1 MSENPT
7 EQFQSL
13 GNRPPEEAT
22 FFWGGGPIEVAPRT
36 FFQCAFSSCT
46 GFETDDGLVLVDTGL
61 ARLAPNL
68 AARLRKRTQAPVHTA
83 IYTHGHVDHA
93 YGLDAFVLPGQAA
106 PRVIA
111 HRAVPD
117 RFARYVQTAGH
128 NAAVNAR
135 QFGGTVNLANSAAY
149 ESFRVA
155 PTPPTQ
161 LYDDRLELEVGG
173 VRFELF
179 HARGETDDH
188 TWVWCPERGVLCTGD
203 LFIWVMPNAGNP
215 QKAQRYPWD
224 WARALRA
231 MAALGA
237 TSLCPGHGG
246 PVVGDPEKIRQM
258 LLSSA
263 EFLDALVARTL
274 AVLEDGSPPHVDV
287 VRRVEIPPH
296 DAAWLRPLYDEAEF
310 IIRNVIRYYGGWWSG
325 RPSELKPSPREAVAR
340 EFAAIAGGARAL
352 AERAERIAAAGELR
366 TACHLADSALEA
378 DPHDAGVREIVAALY
393 EQRAAGE
400 SSLMARNLF
409 RAAAAYARE
418 GRPFA

>member
-1 MSENPT
+1 MSDDT
-7 EQFQSL
+7 TDRFRH
-13 GNRPPEEAT
+13 GAGRTPEEAT

-46 GFETDDGLVLVDTGL
+46 GFETDAGLVLVDTGL

-68 AARLRKRTQAPVHTA
+68 AALLRQRTQAPVHTA

-93 YGLDAFVLPGQAA
+93 YGLEAFLVPGQAA
-106 PRVIA
+106 PRVVA
-111 HRAVPD
+111 HRAVPE
-117 RFARYVQTAGH
+117 RFARYEQTAGH

-135 QFGGTVNLANSAAY
+135 QFGGTVNDANRGAY

-155 PTPPTQ
+155 PIPPTL
-161 LYDDRLELEVGG
+161 LYDDRLDLDVGG
-173 VRFELF
+173 VRFQLF

-188 TWVWCPERGVLCTGD
+188 TWLFCPSRGVLCTGD

-224 WARALRA
+224 WARALRR
-231 MAALGA
+231 MAELGA

-246 PVVGDPEKIRQM
+246 PVVGDAAGIRHM

-263 EFLDALVARTL
+263 EFLETLVARTL
-274 AVLEDGSPPHVDV
+274 AALEAGSPPHVDI
-287 VRRVEIPPH
+287 VRSVEIPPH
-296 DAAWLRPLYDEAEF
+296 DEPWLQPLYDEAEF
-310 IIRNVIRYYGGWWSG
+310 IVRNVLRHYGGWWTG
-325 RPSELKPSPREAVAR
+325 RPSELKPSRRDAVAR
-340 EFAAIAGGARAL
+340 EIAAMAGGARAL
-352 AERAERIAAAGELR
+352 AERAERVASGGDPA
-366 TACHLADSALEA
+366 TACHLADFALEA
-378 DPHDAGVREIVAALY
+378 DPLDAGVRDVVAALY
-393 EQRAAGE
+393 EKRAAGE